1 MVRAK
6 GPAATRVDPP
16 LTASSLA
23 QLKREGR
30 PIVALTAYDATFAR
44 LLDEAGVDVILVGDS
59 LGMVVKGEPDTLAV
73 TLDEMIYHARAVRRG
88 VRRAHLV
95 VDLPFMTY
103 QVSLSDG
110 MRNAGRLMQEGGAAG
125 VKLEGG
131 HRYAELVAR
140 LTASGIPVMGHLGLT
155 PQSVRA
161 LGGYRVQGRAP
172 AAAQQ
177 LLDDALALQ
186 QAGAYA
192 LVLEAVPREL
202 AREVTAALEIPTIG
216 IGAGADCDG
225 QVLVLYDLLGLD
237 PRFQPRFVKRYA
249 ELGAQ
254 VVGAVGRYGAQ
265 VRARRFPTAAHGW
278 SRAPAT
284 RPRRRRAAST

>member
-1 MVRAK
+1 MAQK
-6 GPAATRVDPP
+6 PEETAAPSEAP
-16 LTASSLA
+16 ITAPSLR
-23 QLKREGR
+23 QMKRDGR
-30 PIVALTAYDATFAR
+30 PIVALTAYDATFGR
-44 LLDEAGVDVILVGDS
+44 LLDEAGVDVVLVGDS
-59 LGMVVKGEPDTLAV
+59 LGMVIKGEDDTLAV

-95 VDLPFMTY
+95 VDMPFMTY
-103 QVSLSDG
+103 QVTLADG
-110 MRNAGRLMQEGGAAG
+110 LRNAGRLVREGGAAA

-131 HRYAELVAR
+131 RRHAELVLR
-140 LTASGIPVMGHLGLT
+140 LTEIGIPVMGHLGLM

-161 LGGYRVQGRAP
+161 LGGYRVQARAP
-172 AAAQQ
+172 AAAQA

-237 PRFQPRFVKRYA
+237 PSFAPRFVKRFA
-249 ELGAQ
+249 PLGEQ
-254 VVGAVGRYGAQ
+254 VVGAVSRYGAE
-265 VRARRFPTAAHGW
+265 VRARRFPTSKHGW
-278 SRAPAT
+278 SRAAA
-284 RPRRRRAAST
+284 PRARRSPRA